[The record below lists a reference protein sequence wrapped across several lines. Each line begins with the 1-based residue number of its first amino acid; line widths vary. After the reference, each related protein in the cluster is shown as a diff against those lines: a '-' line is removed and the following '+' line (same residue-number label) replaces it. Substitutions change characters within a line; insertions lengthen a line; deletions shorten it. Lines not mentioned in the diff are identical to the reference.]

1 MALKVGSENKR
12 NVIIAS
18 VLGGIAL
25 LLVGKTLWDSFGPSG
40 TPAPAP
46 APTVVSAPATTS
58 AARTQTAR
66 NSSTHEAAKVPSSL
80 NSLDPTLHPE
90 WMAQAESL
98 EYTGKG
104 RNIFSLTSAP
114 MQIDQPHASVRQQQN
129 NIAQVPTGPPPP
141 PPIDLKFFGYE
152 AQAHIGLGAANAP
165 RKAFLL
171 HGEDV
176 FIANAGDIVD
186 HRYKIVQIAPTSVQV
201 EDIPYHNTQTLP
213 LAQN

>member
-1 MALKVGSENKR
+1 MALKTGSEDKKK
-12 NVIIAS
+12 VIIAS
-18 VLGGIAL
+18 VLGGIVL
-25 LLVGKTLWDSFGPSG
+25 LLVAKTMWDSFGPSG

-46 APTVVSAPATTS
+46 APTVVSAPSATP

-66 NSSTHEAAKVPSSL
+66 DTGAHEATKVPATLS
-80 NSLDPTLHPE
+80 SLDPTLHPE

-152 AQAHIGLGAANAP
+152 GHNTGIGTVSAP

-171 HGEDV
+171 HGDDV
-176 FIANAGDIVD
+176 FIANSGDVVD
-186 HRYKIVQIAPTSVQV
+186 HRYRIVQIAPTSVVV

-213 LAQN
+213 LVQN